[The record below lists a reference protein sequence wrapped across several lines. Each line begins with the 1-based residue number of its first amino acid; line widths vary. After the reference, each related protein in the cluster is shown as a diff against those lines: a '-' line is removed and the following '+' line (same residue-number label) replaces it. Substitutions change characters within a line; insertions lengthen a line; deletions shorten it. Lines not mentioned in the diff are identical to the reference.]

1 MDGYNK
7 DLNSILKKPFCL
19 IYFVE
24 WLWSHAHPILYAIMK
39 YLIKNRRLSG
49 SLNILGVIGHPI
61 MYISGLSLLN
71 WYNISI
77 SSYLRDWESISTLPC
92 PFPFIQANESF
103 FLLRDA
109 NDNSWYNESL
119 TGCTHCTIEL
129 CLH

>member
-1 MDGYNK
+1 MDSYIRN
-7 DLNSILKKPFCL
+7 LNRFLKRLFCL

-24 WLWSHAHPILYAIMK
+24 VKCLWSHANPILYAIMK

-77 SSYLRDWESISTLPC
+77 SLYLRDWESIWTLPC
-92 PFPFIQANESF
+92 QFPFIQANESF
-103 FLLRDA
+103 FFSER
-109 NDNSWYNESL
+109 
-119 TGCTHCTIEL
+119 CQ
-129 CLH
+129 